1 MTNWETIEA
10 PSGSFIGWGAKKGQH
25 ITGRVIEY
33 AIDGG
38 TDFNGGKCPMLS
50 IELTEKAASFN
61 KEGERTDHEVG
72 AIVNITAGQVKL
84 KSVIRQA
91 DPNPGDL
98 IKIELTGVAK
108 TASGNTLK
116 EFGIKIARGAGGT
129 AKPAAAQAD
138 PVDDDDDSE
147 APF

>member
-1 MTNWETIEA
+1 MTSWETIEA
-10 PSGSFIGWGAKKGQH
+10 PSGSFIGWGNRKGQH
-25 ITGRVIEY
+25 ITGRVVEY

-61 KEGERTDHEVG
+61 KEGDRTDHEAG
-72 AIVNITAGQVKL
+72 TLVNITAGQVKL
-84 KSVIRQA
+84 KSVIRSA
-91 DPNPGDL
+91 DPSPGDL

-116 EFGIKIARGAGGT
+116 EFDIKIARGAGGAVA
-129 AKPAAAQAD
+129 AKAEPKKAMAE
-138 PVDDDDDSE
+138 VDDDE
-147 APF
+147 PPF